1 MSINITYVF
10 HPVVNDGMAYNFQE
24 EKVAQRPFLS
34 RCTIEV
40 YVFKVLIMTYSGAT
54 STPSTITQIFSTHT
68 HTHTHQIHVNV
79 QAPNK
84 NKSLYNRD
92 IIHS

>member
-68 HTHTHQIHVNV
+68 HTHTKYMSMCKHRTKIN
-79 QAPNK
+79 
-84 NKSLYNRD
+84 LFT
-92 IIHS
+92 IGI